1 VQRETAF
8 AGGVVAVVVIMLL
21 SAALVPGVVPEQDD
35 EPDVRASHLD
45 IREDDSTIRT
55 AAVPGDTV
63 VFGLD
68 IRLRHRGGPAENV
81 TVEVRAFDEETN
93 LLATSERVDP
103 GTIKGDRE
111 VSVPVNLTVAR
122 EGGYRFETIVYE
134 NGTRVA
140 RASQSIGG
148 VGALTP
154 DYSHSSIGFQRFDSG
169 DGARTIAPRDP
180 RVEDGRATLNV
191 STFLT
196 NSGSAS
202 AGDVTLLVQARQADS
217 NLIADETR
225 RSVDS
230 IRPGR
235 TVQTNVELTVPDGYN
250 YWLDAILFK
259 DGVIIDTARGPAALD
274 PPMNASEGTTDG
286 GTEFEASDFEGD
298 QVTDEPDRD
307 AGAGDGGEPTYTEGS
322 GSGFGLAA
330 ALVGLLA
337 AALLIARN
345 HD

>member
-1 VQRETAF
+1 MQRETAF

-21 SAALVPGVVPEQDD
+21 SAALVPGVVPEQDG

-93 LLATSERVDP
+93 LLATSQRVDA

-111 VSVPVNLTVAR
+111 VSVPVNLTVDR

-140 RASQSIGG
+140 QASQSIDG
-148 VGALTP
+148 VDALTP
-154 DYSHSSIGFQRFDSG
+154 DYSRSPIGFQRFDGG

-235 TVQTNVELTVPDGYN
+235 SVQTNVELTVPDGYN

-298 QVTDEPDRD
+298 RVTDEPER
-307 AGAGDGGEPTYTEGS
+307 DGGAEEETHTVSGEGP
-322 GSGFGLAA
+322 GFGLAA
-330 ALVGLLA
+330 ALAGLLA

-345 HD
+345 YD